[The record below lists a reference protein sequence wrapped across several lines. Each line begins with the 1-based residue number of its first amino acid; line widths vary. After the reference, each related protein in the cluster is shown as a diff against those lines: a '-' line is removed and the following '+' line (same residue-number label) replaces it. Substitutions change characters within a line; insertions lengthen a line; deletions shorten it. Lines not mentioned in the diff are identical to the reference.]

1 MVWLIPFI
9 TQFFLVDSSV
19 RLSKTTQSSLAAPSA
34 PLRSPV
40 LWQRVALAFGQFVV
54 TGIANVLQLT
64 FLISVSAAIFVQT
77 TLPEIPDVQRLRTI
91 VLQQPLQVFSNDG
104 VFMGEFGVEQRQTV
118 PLADIPNLIIHAFL
132 ATEDNRFFE
141 HRGID
146 VIGIGR
152 ALLSYLETGE
162 KTQGG
167 STITMQ
173 VARNFFLSPQKT
185 FQRKLMEVLL
195 TLHIEQH
202 LTKEDILELY
212 LNQIFFGHRTYGI
225 VAAAA
230 LYYDR
235 PLAALTIAEIAM
247 LAGIPKAPSANNPLA
262 NPARAM
268 ARRDYILG
276 RMHALGYLTTS
287 QLQQALATP
296 NTARLHR
303 REIELDAGYVAEM
316 VRAEVESFY
325 GSAAVT
331 QGYRVTTTIDSRL
344 QNAAQDAVRTALRQ
358 YDRRHGYRGPEATL
372 KVTELA
378 ELQLDDYL
386 ATVTAIPTLTPA
398 LVLKTSASATEV
410 YLGQGQ
416 RVTLKPSALA
426 WARSQR
432 DLAHWRG
439 ARRKAAASVQVGDLI
454 RLRRTAAGNW
464 ELSQIPRVGG
474 ALVAVA
480 PHNGAVRALV
490 SGYSFNDTQF
500 NRAVEMRRQPGSSF
514 KPFVY
519 AAALAKG
526 WTPERTI
533 RDQAVALPAYLH
545 WNPQNSDHRELGPI
559 PLRKAL
565 ALSRNL
571 ASISLLQQVGLT
583 TAQTFIRRF
592 GFDAEALPEGLTMVL
607 GTGAVSPVK
616 LAEGYAV
623 FANGGYHV
631 IPYFIQRI
639 EDGEGRILFE
649 AQPPQAAAPAP
660 AAAQSPAETAPAPPA
675 AERVISPRVA
685 YQMTTMLRGVIAH
698 GTGFRAKRL
707 GRSDIAGKTGTTN
720 DIRDSWFA
728 GFHASLVS
736 VAWMGFDDFG
746 KLGWGEEGGKAAL
759 GMWVEFMRQAL
770 DKQPLVA
777 LSPPLDTNADADIA
791 ADDTADGAPAGDIA
805 PAPAPASAAVTAPSA
820 DAALAPPVTPRPR
833 RPRPAPVAPRS
844 VTAAPAKPKSPPPKP
859 KPSAP
864 PRSAPRVM
872 DDLF

>member
-1 MVWLIPFI
+1 VRFFI
-9 TQFFLVDSSV
+9 ATLSLFAAFFARVPPSV
-19 RLSKTTQSSLAAPSA
+19 RA
-34 PLRSPV
+34 
-40 LWQRVALAFGQFVV
+40 VALIVAA
-54 TGIANVLQLT
+54 GIANILHLAL
-64 FLISVSAAIFVQT
+64 LISASAAIFVQM
-77 TLPEIPDVQRLRTI
+77 TLPELPDVQRLRSI
-91 VLQQPLQVFSNDG
+91 VLQQPLQVFSSDG
-104 VFMGEFGVEQRQTV
+104 AFMGEFGVEQRQPV
-118 PLADIPNLIIHAFL
+118 PLADIPPLVVQAFL

-146 VIGIGR
+146 FIGIGR

-173 VARNFFLSPQKT
+173 VARNFFLSSEKT
-185 FQRKLMEVLL
+185 FQRKVMEVLL
-195 TLHIEQH
+195 TLHIEQA
-202 LTKEDILELY
+202 LTKAEIIELY

-235 PLAALTIAEIAM
+235 PLAALSAAEIAM
-247 LAGIPKAPSANNPLA
+247 LAGIPKAPSANNPVT
-262 NPARAM
+262 NPARAVE
-268 ARRDYILG
+268 RRDYILG
-276 RMHALGYLTTS
+276 RMRDLGYLTAA
-287 QLQQALATP
+287 QYALALATP

-325 GSAAVT
+325 GAAAVT
-331 QGYRVTTTIDSRL
+331 QGYRVTTTLDARL
-344 QNAAQDAVRTALRQ
+344 QNAALDAVRTALRH
-358 YDRRHGYRGPEATL
+358 YDRRHGYRGAEATL
-372 KVTELA
+372 NVAGLTDV
-378 ELQLDDYL
+378 QLDDYL

-398 LVLKTSASATEV
+398 LVLKITGGMTEV

-416 RVTLKPSALA
+416 RVSLKPSALA
-426 WARSQR
+426 LARGQR

-439 ARRKAAASVQVGDLI
+439 ARRKASAAVQVGDLI
-454 RLRRTAAGNW
+454 RLRRTTAGSW

-474 ALVAVA
+474 ALAVLA
-480 PHNGAVRALV
+480 PNNGAVRALV

-500 NRAVEMRRQPGSSF
+500 NRAVDMRRQPGSSF

-526 WTPERTI
+526 WTPERII
-533 RDQAVALPAYLH
+533 RDQAVALPAALR
-545 WNPQNSDHRELGPI
+545 WNPQNSDHRQLGPI
-559 PLRKAL
+559 PLRTAL

-571 ASISLLQQVGLT
+571 ASINLLQHIGLT
-583 TAQTFIRRF
+583 SAQTFIRRF
-592 GFDAEALPEGLTMVL
+592 GFNDEALPAGLSMVL

-631 IPYFIQRI
+631 LPYFIQRI
-639 EDGEGRILFE
+639 EDGDGHILFE
-649 AQPPQAAAPAP
+649 AHPPQAAAAT
-660 AAAQSPAETAPAPPA
+660 AAAAPDGGVPAV

-685 YQMTTMLRGVIAH
+685 YQMTTMLRGVITH

-707 GRSDIAGKTGTTN
+707 GRSDVAGKTGTTN
-720 DIRDSWFA
+720 EIRDSWFA

-736 VAWMGFDDFG
+736 VAWMGFDDFS

-759 GMWVEFMRQAL
+759 GMWVEFMRVAL
-770 DKQPLVA
+770 AQQPLTQLA
-777 LSPPLDTNADADIA
+777 APADAEMADIDPSLGA
-791 ADDTADGAPAGDIA
+791 EAVAEVSTPAETADSAALPVVTPAPPRTRPAA
-805 PAPAPASAAVTAPSA
+805 SRSLKPAPAV
-820 DAALAPPVTPRPR
+820 V
-833 RPRPAPVAPRS
+833 
-844 VTAAPAKPKSPPPKP
+844 KPKPKP

-864 PRSAPRVM
+864 PRAAPRVM

>member
-1 MVWLIPFI
+1 
-9 TQFFLVDSSV
+9 V
-19 RLSKTTQSSLAAPSA
+19 RFPKVTQSHFAAPPVPVCA
-34 PLRSPV
+34 PA
-40 LWQRVALAFGQFVV
+40 LWQRVVLAFGHLLA
-54 TGIANVLQLT
+54 TGIAHLLQLA

-91 VLQQPLQVFSNDG
+91 VLQQPLQVFSSDG

-118 PLADIPNLIIHAFL
+118 PLTDIPNLVVNAFL

-173 VARNFFLSPQKT
+173 VARNFFLSSEKT

-195 TLHIEQH
+195 TLHIEQQ
-202 LTKEDILELY
+202 LSKEDILELY

-247 LAGIPKAPSANNPLA
+247 LAGIPKAPSANNPLT
-262 NPARAM
+262 NPTRAM

-276 RMHALGYLTTS
+276 RMHTLGYLTTS
-287 QLQQALATP
+287 QLQQALAAP
-296 NTARLHR
+296 NTAHLHR

-386 ATVTAIPTLTPA
+386 ATVSAIPTLTPA
-398 LVLKTSASATEV
+398 VVLKTSASATEV

-416 RVTLKPSALA
+416 RVSLKPSALA

-480 PHNGAVRALV
+480 PDNGAVRALV

-533 RDQAVALPAYLH
+533 RDQAVALPAHLR

-571 ASISLLQQVGLT
+571 ASINLLQQVGLT

-592 GFDAEALPEGLTMVL
+592 GFETEALPMGLSLAL

-639 EDGEGRILFE
+639 EDGDGRILFE
-649 AQPPQAAAPAP
+649 AKPPQAAPAP
-660 AAAQSPAETAPAPPA
+660 AATAPAPPA

-685 YQMTTMLRGVIAH
+685 YQMTMMLRGVIAN

-759 GMWVEFMRQAL
+759 GMWVEFMQQAL

-777 LSPPLDTNADADIA
+777 LTAPLDTDASADIA
-791 ADDTADGAPAGDIA
+791 ADDATDGAAEDTA
-805 PAPAPASAAVTAPSA
+805 PAPAAVVPAEETANT
-820 DAALAPPVTPRPR
+820 PPVTPRPR
-833 RPRPAPVAPRS
+833 RQRPAPVASRS
-844 VTAAPAKPKSPPPKP
+844 ATAAPAKAKSPAPKS